1 MIEIN
6 AEDPIISIRPFDER
20 SLRDAT
26 ALYNSGSDISYAT
39 GMEGSVPISDVKSHL
54 GFQGQDNDSFAAA
67 IYLKDAGAAA
77 GETGGSFAGMITGA
91 VRGSAVWLRQ
101 LSIMPAHRRKGLGSR
116 AVKLVY
122 KYLEQKY
129 QASEV
134 FVSVVSENE
143 PGLRFW
149 KKLGFNETGRI
160 EKYLFGS
167 RRKYSI
173 IIMKKTPD
181 PELSHKI

>member
-39 GMEGSVPISDVKSHL
+39 GVEGFVPASVVKSRL
-54 GFQGQDNDSFAAA
+54 GFSESDSNFFAAA
-67 IYLKDAGAAA
+67 IYMNNDPESAC
-77 GETGGSFAGMITGA
+77 ETGGNFAGVITGT
-91 VRGSAVWLRQ
+91 VCGSSIWIRQ

-116 AVKLVY
+116 AAKLVIE
-122 KYLEQKY
+122 YLERSCG
-129 QASEV
+129 ASAV

-143 PGLRFW
+143 PGLLFW
-149 KKLGFNETGRI
+149 KKLGFIGTYTM
-160 EKYLFGS
+160 EKELFGS
-167 RRKYSI
+167 NRKYSI
-173 IIMKKTPD
+173 TIMKKTLGS
-181 PELSHKI
+181 E

>member
-1 MIEIN
+1 MIEIC
-6 AEDPIISIRPFDER
+6 AEDPVISIIPLNEH
-20 SLRDAT
+20 SLRDA
-26 ALYNSGSDISYAT
+26 AMLYNSGSDIRYAT
-39 GMEGSVPISDVKSHL
+39 GVEGFVPASVVKSRL
-54 GFQGQDNDSFAAA
+54 GFSESDSNFFAAA
-67 IYLKDAGAAA
+67 IYMNNDPESAC
-77 GETGGSFAGMITGA
+77 ETGGNFAGVITGT
-91 VRGSAVWLRQ
+91 VCGSSIWIMQ